1 MNLFGTDGI
10 RGVYGR
16 WPLTGGF
23 VFSIGKV
30 CARAFPAREGPILLA
45 RDTRSSSSILGRAFA
60 RGANALGVSTVDCG
74 VLPTSA
80 ICILLESR
88 CAKGAAVVSASHNP
102 ARFNGIKIFS
112 SQGSKLTKAQ
122 EHRIAQLLMRNGKPP
137 QDAMKET
144 SKSPSASILFDPASG
159 EEYIRWLFHCL
170 PRGVSLSGMRVV
182 LDAAQGAAS
191 FVGAE
196 LFHRLGVRLTLLH
209 AKPNGRNINE
219 NCGAMHPQRL
229 RNAVVKRHAA
239 CGFALDGDADRC
251 IPTDEKG
258 SALDGDHLLAL
269 FAKRFLKKGDW
280 VVVTPMSNLGLR
292 EYLEGQGFR
301 MAEAPVGDRYVFQ
314 RMLQKKSMLGGE
326 PSGHIILRQFLPTGD
341 GLLTAIQTLAAMK
354 ASGKRLSQ
362 LCGLFKKF
370 PQRLVNLRVRSMRP
384 LEKCPRIMEAIH
396 EARGLLEGGRLVVRY
411 SGTESL
417 LRVMAE
423 ARDSQRV
430 ERAIRLVISAA
441 RTEL

>member
-1 MNLFGTDGI
+1 M
-10 RGVYGR
+10 
-16 WPLTGGF
+16 
-23 VFSIGKV
+23 
-30 CARAFPAREGPILLA
+30 
-45 RDTRSSSSILGRAFA
+45 
-60 RGANALGVSTVDCG
+60 
-74 VLPTSA
+74 
-80 ICILLESR
+80 
-88 CAKGAAVVSASHNP
+88 VSASHNP

-112 SQGSKLTKAQ
+112 SQGSKLTKTQ
-122 EHRIAQLLMRNGKPP
+122 EYRITLHLMRNGELPP
-137 QDAMKET
+137 VKIKEYPVF
-144 SKSPSASILFDPASG
+144 SSGALLFDPGSG
-159 EEYIRWLFHCL
+159 EEYVRWLFHCL

-196 LFHRLGVRLTLLH
+196 LFRRLGIHLTLLH
-209 AKPNGRNINE
+209 AKPNGRNINQ

-229 RNAVVKRHAA
+229 RHAVVARRAD

-292 EYLEGQGFR
+292 KYLEGQGFR
-301 MAEAPVGDRYVFQ
+301 VAEAPVGDRFVFQ
-314 RMLQKKSMLGGE
+314 RMLQKKSMFGGE

-354 ASGKRLSQ
+354 ATGKRLSQ

-384 LEKCPRIMEAIH
+384 LEKCPRIMEAIGD
-396 EARGLLEGGRLVVRY
+396 ARGLLEGGRLVVRY
-411 SGTESL
+411 SGTEPL

-423 ARDSQRV
+423 ARDSQKV

-441 RTEL
+441 RMEL